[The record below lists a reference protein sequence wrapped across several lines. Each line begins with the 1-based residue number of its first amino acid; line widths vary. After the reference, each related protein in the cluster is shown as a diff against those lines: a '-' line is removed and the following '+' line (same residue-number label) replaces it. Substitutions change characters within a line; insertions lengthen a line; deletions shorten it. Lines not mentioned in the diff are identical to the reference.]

1 VKPRHPHAADDAA
14 MSDFGAAAARSDQT
28 NEAARFWWIYLVLGA
43 GWLFFAIIIFR
54 FDWTSVSSISIL
66 FGAALL
72 AFGAA
77 EFFAMAGASTGWK
90 VAHGL
95 IGLACVVIGIVAFI
109 HPGDTFSALAG
120 VMSFYFIVKGIFDVA
135 VAFAVHG
142 APLWWLRMLIGFA
155 ELLLGFWAAGDFG
168 HKTVLLL
175 VWVGA
180 AALTRGILDIAA
192 AFRLRGQLV

>member
-1 VKPRHPHAADDAA
+1 MRGMPPDR
-14 MSDFGAAAARSDQT
+14 T
-28 NEAARFWWIYLVLGA
+28 NEASRFWWIYLVLGA
-43 GWLFFAIIIFR
+43 GWVFFAVIIFR

-95 IGLACVVIGIVAFI
+95 LGLACVVIGIVAFI

-120 VMSFYFIVKGIFDVA
+120 VFSFYFILKGIFDFA
-135 VAFAVHG
+135 VALAVHG
-142 APLWWLRMLIGFA
+142 APLWWLRMLIGIA
-155 ELLLGFWAAGDFG
+155 E
-168 HKTVLLL
+168 LL

-192 AFRLRGQLV
+192 AFRLRGQTA

>member
-1 VKPRHPHAADDAA
+1 MPR
-14 MSDFGAAAARSDQT
+14 MSDVGAAAAPPERTS
-28 NEAARFWWIYLVLGA
+28 EAARFWWIYLVLGA

-77 EFFAMAGASTGWK
+77 EFLAIAGASTGWK
-90 VAHGL
+90 IAHGL
-95 IGLACVVIGIVAFI
+95 IGLACIVIGIVAFI
-109 HPGDTFSALAG
+109 HPGDTFAALAG
-120 VMSFYFIVKGIFDVA
+120 VMSFYFIVKGTFDLA
-135 VAFAVHG
+135 LSLAVHG
-142 APLWWLRMLIGFA
+142 APLWWLRMLIGIA
-155 ELLLGFWAAGDFG
+155 EILLGFWAAGNFG
-168 HKTVLLL
+168 NKTILLL

-192 AFRLRGQLV
+192 AFRLRGLQTA